1 MNAERGVDKRLL
13 AARVAV
19 TAAVEGLLAT
29 GEPPVVVAVDGPSGA
44 GKSTLAALVAERLD
58 AALIPLDDFFAADV
72 PEVRWGEMTVEEQ
85 LRRVFHWGRVRESVL
100 KPLLAGRPARW
111 HAFDFV
117 GGQRPDGTYGMQ
129 EEAKVRAPA
138 TVIIL
143 EGAYSTSP
151 PLADLV
157 DLAVLVD
164 APVEV
169 RHARQAAREDPEFL
183 AKWHRVWDALEDYYF
198 NRLRPRSS
206 FDLVVELG

>member
-1 MNAERGVDKRLL
+1 
-13 AARVAV
+13 
-19 TAAVEGLLAT
+19 
-29 GEPPVVVAVDGPSGA
+29 
-44 GKSTLAALVAERLD
+44 
-58 AALIPLDDFFAADV
+58 
-72 PEVRWGEMTVEEQ
+72 
-85 LRRVFHWGRVRESVL
+85 
-100 KPLLAGRPARW
+100 
-111 HAFDFV
+111 
-117 GGQRPDGTYGMQ
+117 MQ